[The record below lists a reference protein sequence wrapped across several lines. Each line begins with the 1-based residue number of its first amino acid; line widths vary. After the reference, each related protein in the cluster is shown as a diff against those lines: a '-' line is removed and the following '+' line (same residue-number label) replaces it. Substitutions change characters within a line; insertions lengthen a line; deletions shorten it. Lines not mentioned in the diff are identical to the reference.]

1 MPFDG
6 RLLSGVSVLAAVVEG
21 GSFARAADALGITTS
36 GVSRAVSRLEARI
49 GARLLDRTTRSVSLT
64 DEGRR
69 FYEQVKP
76 SLANI
81 EDAATSASGSANVV
95 RGRLRVNIDPVVS
108 QLILPG
114 RLGKFLDLYPEL
126 SLDCVTREQI
136 GDLVA
141 DGIDV
146 AVRFGDLPDS
156 SLIVRKL
163 VDLEV
168 ITVAAPSYLKRRGR
182 PRTPSDLAAGHAC
195 IDYRDPIT
203 RQPFDWEFHKGRKI
217 QTVKTKSR
225 LLLGDA
231 STMLTEC
238 LAGTGI
244 AQVFAVVAKDHI
256 KSGKLIELFPDW
268 ADERFPLNAYYP
280 SRHHPAAK
288 VRAFVDFIVKAVR

>member
-1 MPFDG
+1 MSFDG
-6 RLLSGVSVLAAVVEG
+6 RLLSGVSVLAAVIEG

-36 GVSRAVSRLEARI
+36 GVSRAVSRLEARM
-49 GARLLDRTTRSVSLT
+49 GTRLLDRTTRSVSLT

-76 SLANI
+76 SLVNI
-81 EDAATSASGSANVV
+81 EDAASIASGSANIV

-146 AVRFGDLPDS
+146 AVRFGDVPS
-156 SLIVRKL
+156 SSMIVRKL
-163 VDLEV
+163 ADLQV
-168 ITVAAPSYLKRRGR
+168 ITVASPSYLKRHGR
-182 PRTPSDLAAGHAC
+182 PASPSDLTNHAC
-195 IDYRDPIT
+195 IDYRDPVT
-203 RQPFDWEFHKGRKI
+203 RQAFDWEFHKGRKI
-217 QTVKTKSR
+217 QAIKTKSR
-225 LLLGDA
+225 LLLSDA
-231 STMLTEC
+231 ATMLTEC

-244 AQVFAVVAKDHI
+244 AQVFSVVAKEHI
-256 KSGKLIELFPDW
+256 KSGRLIELFPEW
-268 ADERFPLNAYYP
+268 SDERFPLNAYFP

-288 VRAFVDFIVKAVR
+288 VRAFVDFILKAVH

>member
-6 RLLSGVSVLAAVVEG
+6 RLLSGVSVLAAVIEAG
-21 GSFARAADALGITTS
+21 NFARAADALGLTTS
-36 GVSRAVSRLEARI
+36 GVSRAISRLEARI
-49 GARLLDRTTRSVSLT
+49 GTRLLDRTTRSIALT

-81 EDAATSASGSANVV
+81 EDAATIASGSANIV

-114 RLGKFLDLYPEL
+114 RLGRFLDLYPEL

-136 GDLVA
+136 GDLVG

-146 AVRFGDLPDS
+146 AVRFGNLPS
-156 SLIVRKL
+156 SALIVRKL
-163 VDLEV
+163 ADLQV
-168 ITVAAPSYLKRRGR
+168 VTVAAPSYVKRYGQ
-182 PRTPSDLAAGHAC
+182 PSHPADLGNHAC
-195 IDYRDPIT
+195 IDYRDPLT
-203 RQPFDWEFHKGRKI
+203 RQSFDWEFHKGRKI
-217 QTVKTKSR
+217 LPVKTKSR
-225 LLLGDA
+225 LLLSDA
-231 STMLTEC
+231 ATMLTEC
-238 LAGTGI
+238 LAGTGV

-288 VRAFVDFIVKAVR
+288 VRAFVDFILKAVR

>member
-1 MPFDG
+1 MSFDG
-6 RLLSGVSVLAAVVEG
+6 RLLSGVSALAAVVEG

-36 GVSRAVSRLEARI
+36 GVSRAVSRLETRI
-49 GARLLDRTTRSVSLT
+49 GTRLLDRTTRSVALT
-64 DEGRR
+64 DEGRQ

-81 EDAATSASGSANVV
+81 EDAATMASGAANIV

-108 QLILPG
+108 HLILPG
-114 RLGKFLDLYPEL
+114 RLGKFLNLYPEL

-163 VDLEV
+163 TDLQV
-168 ITVAAPSYLKRRGR
+168 ITVAAPSYLKRHGR
-182 PRTPSDLAAGHAC
+182 PQTPSNLVGHAC

-203 RQPFDWEFHKGRKI
+203 RQRFAWEFHKGRKI

-225 LLLGDA
+225 LLLSDA

-238 LAGTGI
+238 LAGSGI

-256 KSGKLIELFPDW
+256 KSGKLVELFPGW

-288 VRAFVDFIVKAVR
+288 VRAFVDFILQAVR

>member
-1 MPFDG
+1 MSFDG

-21 GSFARAADALGITTS
+21 GSFARAANALGITTS
-36 GVSRAVSRLEARI
+36 GVSRAVSRLETRI
-49 GARLLDRTTRSVSLT
+49 GTRLLDRTTRSISLT
-64 DEGRR
+64 DEGRQ

-81 EDAATSASGSANVV
+81 EDAATIASGAANIV

-108 QLILPG
+108 HLILPG

-163 VDLEV
+163 TDLQV
-168 ITVAAPSYLKRRGR
+168 ITVAAPSYLKRHGR
-182 PRTPSDLAAGHAC
+182 PQTPSDLVGHAC

-203 RQPFDWEFHKGRKI
+203 RQRFAWEFHKGRKI

-225 LLLGDA
+225 LLLSDA

-238 LAGTGI
+238 LAGSGI
-244 AQVFAVVAKDHI
+244 AQVFAIVVKDHI
-256 KSGKLIELFPDW
+256 KSGKLVELFPDW
-268 ADERFPLNAYYP
+268 TDERFPLNAYYP

-288 VRAFVDFIVKAVR
+288 VRAFVDFILQAVR

>member
-1 MPFDG
+1 VSFDG
-6 RLLSGVSVLAAVVEG
+6 RLLSGVSVLAAVIEG

-49 GARLLDRTTRSVSLT
+49 GTRLLDRTTRSVSLT

-69 FYEQVKP
+69 FYERVKP

-81 EDAATSASGSANVV
+81 EDAATIASGAANVV

-114 RLGKFLDLYPEL
+114 RLGKFLDLYSEL

-136 GDLVA
+136 GDLVG

-146 AVRFGDLPDS
+146 AVRFGDLPS
-156 SLIVRKL
+156 ASLIVRKL
-163 VDLEV
+163 ADLQV
-168 ITVAAPSYLKRRGR
+168 ITIASPSYLKRYGR
-182 PRTPSDLAAGHAC
+182 PPTPSDLDNHAC

-217 QTVKTKSR
+217 QSVKTKSR
-225 LLLGDA
+225 LLLSDA
-231 STMLTEC
+231 ATMLTEC

-256 KSGKLIELFPDW
+256 KSGRLIELFPEW
-268 ADERFPLNAYYP
+268 SDERFPLNAYYP

>member
-21 GSFARAADALGITTS
+21 GNFARAADALGITTS

-64 DEGRR
+64 DEGHR
-69 FYEQVKP
+69 FYEQVRP

-81 EDAATSASGSANVV
+81 EDAATIASGAANIV
-95 RGRLRVNIDPVVS
+95 RGRLRINIDPIVS

-114 RLGKFLDLYPEL
+114 RLGKFLELYPEL
-126 SLDCVTREQI
+126 SLDCVTREKI

-146 AVRFGDLPDS
+146 AIRFGDLPDS
-156 SLIVRKL
+156 SLIVRKIT
-163 VDLEV
+163 DLQV
-168 ITVAAPSYLKRRGR
+168 ITVAAPNYLKRRGF
-182 PRTPSDLAAGHAC
+182 PQTPSDLAGHAC

-203 RQPFDWEFHKGRKI
+203 RQPFDWEFHKGRRN
-217 QTVKTKSR
+217 QTIKTQSR
-225 LLLGDA
+225 LLLSDA

-268 ADERFPLNAYYP
+268 ADEHFPLNAYYP

-288 VRAFVDFIVKAVR
+288 VRAFVDFILKAVR

>member
-1 MPFDG
+1 MSFDG
-6 RLLSGVSVLAAVVEG
+6 RLLSGVSVLAAVVES
-21 GSFARAADALGITTS
+21 GSFVRAADALGVTTS
-36 GVSRAVSRLEARI
+36 GVSRAISRLEARI

-81 EDAATSASGSANVV
+81 EDAATLAAGSANIV

-114 RLGKFLDLYPEL
+114 RLGKFLDLYPDL
-126 SLDCVTREQI
+126 SLDCVTRDHI

-146 AVRFGDLPDS
+146 AVRFGQAPSS

-163 VDLEV
+163 ADLQV
-168 ITVAAPSYLKRRGR
+168 ITVASPGYLKRRGR
-182 PRTPSDLAAGHAC
+182 PGEPGDLVNHTC
-195 IDYRDPIT
+195 IDYRDPVT
-203 RQPFDWEFHKGRKI
+203 RQAYDWEFHKGRKI
-217 QTVKTKSR
+217 IAVKTNSR
-225 LLLGDA
+225 LLLSDA
-231 STMLTEC
+231 ATMLTEC
-238 LAGTGI
+238 LAGTGV
-244 AQVFAVVAKDHI
+244 AQVFAVVAKDYI
-256 KSGKLIELFPDW
+256 KSGKLIALLPQW
-268 ADERFPLNAYYP
+268 SDERFPLNAYYP

-288 VRAFVDFIVKAVR
+288 VRAFVDFILAAVR

>member
-1 MPFDG
+1 MSFDG
-6 RLLSGVSVLAAVVEG
+6 RLLSGVSALAAVVEG

-36 GVSRAVSRLEARI
+36 GVSRAVSRLETRI
-49 GARLLDRTTRSVSLT
+49 GTRLLDRTTRSVGLT
-64 DEGRR
+64 DEGRQ

-81 EDAATSASGSANVV
+81 EDAATIASGAANIV

-108 QLILPG
+108 HLILPG
-114 RLGKFLDLYPEL
+114 RLGKFLNLYPEL

-163 VDLEV
+163 TDLQV
-168 ITVAAPSYLKRRGR
+168 ITVAAPSYLKRHGR
-182 PRTPSDLAAGHAC
+182 PQTPSDLVGHAC

-203 RQPFDWEFHKGRKI
+203 RQRFAWEFHKGRKI

-225 LLLGDA
+225 LLLSDA

-238 LAGTGI
+238 LAGSGI

-256 KSGKLIELFPDW
+256 KSGKLVELFPGW

-280 SRHHPAAK
+280 SRHNPAAK
-288 VRAFVDFIVKAVR
+288 VRAFVDFILQAIR

>member
-1 MPFDG
+1 MSFDG
-6 RLLSGVSVLAAVVEG
+6 RLLSGVSVLAAVIEG

-49 GARLLDRTTRSVSLT
+49 GTRLLDRTTRSVSLT

-69 FYEQVKP
+69 FYERVKP

-81 EDAATSASGSANVV
+81 EDAASIASGSANVV

-108 QLILPG
+108 QLLLPG

-136 GDLVA
+136 GDLVG

-146 AVRFGDLPDS
+146 AVRFGDLPSS
-156 SLIVRKL
+156 SLIVRRL
-163 VDLEV
+163 ADLQV
-168 ITVAAPSYLKRRGR
+168 ITVASPAYLKHHGR
-182 PRTPSDLAAGHAC
+182 PRLPVDLANHAC

-217 QTVKTKSR
+217 VSIKTKSR
-225 LLLGDA
+225 LLLSDA
-231 STMLTEC
+231 TTLLTEC
-238 LAGTGI
+238 LSGTGI

-256 KSGKLIELFPDW
+256 RTGKLVELFPDW
-268 ADERFPLNAYYP
+268 SGERFPLNAYYP
-280 SRHHPAAK
+280 SRHLPAAK
-288 VRAFVDFIVKAVR
+288 VRAFVDFIVNAVR